1 MTEFEILARSP
12 EQAKQKVAA
21 KHGLSEAELEVTAEF
36 EPDEVDVQTLTAEEE
51 ANPELKIEGEPVLYQ
66 LRSGVRGYLERAQ
79 TVSQNIM
86 DCMAEGATV
95 EAVGFGHGILVRV
108 EAPDPSFLIGK
119 GGASLDAI
127 QHVVSRCCASKDETF
142 PDIIL
147 DVGGYRERR
156 LLRLGHE
163 ASEAAH
169 RVLEQRRSYSLEPM
183 NPVERKYIHNMLKN
197 IPGIITKS
205 DGYEPDRYIIV
216 SVPDAE
222 DGGEASPPRGRRGRR
237 GRGRGSR
244 DDRGPREDRGPRSD
258 RGPRQDRGA
267 RPSNPAPAGAP
278 TDIDAED
285 EDGPSPFNRAP
296 DQQQQRPHR
305 QHGGRGGGRDRDRR
319 HGGGGG
325 GQHRGNQD
333 RRPNTGGG
341 GSYQPPP
348 PDYTVGTPLS
358 RMQARSGNSGGGG
371 GNRRGGYGGGGGG
384 NRRGGPA
391 PRGDGRP
398 RGNEMFDP
406 TRHID
411 YSGLPKITP
420 EEEEAAYRDQA
431 IEGRQSR
438 LPVYRPQELPEDDT
452 NPDRRLV
459 DEIE

>member
-21 KHGLSEAELEVTAEF
+21 KHGLSVTELEVTAEF
-36 EPDEVDVQTLTAEEE
+36 EPDEVDVQALTAEEE
-51 ANPELKIEGEPVLYQ
+51 ANPELKVEGEPVLYQ
-66 LRSGVRGYLERAQ
+66 LRSGVRAYLDRAQ

-86 DCMAEGATV
+86 DCMAEGAKV

-237 GRGRGSR
+237 GRGRGN
-244 DDRGPREDRGPRSD
+244 REDRGPRSD
-258 RGPRQDRGA
+258 RGPRHGGA
-267 RPSNPAPAGAP
+267 APTSGAP
-278 TDIDAED
+278 TDVDADD

-296 DQQQQRPHR
+296 EHQPQHR
-305 QHGGRGGGRDRDRR
+305 QHGGGGDRGRGGRGRDRDRR

-325 GQHRGNQD
+325 QHRSNQD
-333 RRPNTGGG
+333 RRSGQGGA
-341 GSYQPPP
+341 SYQPPP

-371 GNRRGGYGGGGGG
+371 GGNRRGGYGG
-384 NRRGGPA
+384 RGRGPA
-391 PRGDGRP
+391 SRGDGRQ

-438 LPVYRPQELPEDDT
+438 LPVYRPQELPPDDT
-452 NPDRRLV
+452 DPSRRLV